1 MAGLVGKAAIPIY
14 TASKHGVVGLSKAVS
29 HALIT
34 ESTDPFSES
43 EIFLRTECTTANI

>member
-34 ESTDPFSES
+34 DPWDES
-43 EIFLRTECTTANI
+43 EIFLRTEYTTANI